1 MRILMKF
8 QHLKLKFNP
17 RDLQRVSFPFFKY
30 LKKKEGN
37 HFFFP
42 ARRFNYCPEKLF
54 NLESWRKIKNM
65 LPLRSKRK
73 AIRDGGDILV
83 ETVDK
88 YSRSLGLSLRRA
100 SLSTG
105 QTSIPDLCA
114 KITKSNQKRRDKWS
128 YASPG
133 GDTTPKGI
141 SIRRVA
147 ASHLI
152 IPS

>member
-8 QHLKLKFNP
+8 QYLKLKFNP
-17 RDLQRVSFPFFKY
+17 RDLQRVSFQIF
-30 LKKKEGN
+30 KKKREES
-37 HFFFP
+37 FLFSCKKIQV
-42 ARRFNYCPEKLF
+42 CPEKLF
-54 NLESWRKIKNM
+54 NLESWKKIENM